1 MGVTLETMAAKM
13 SDKEQAECKEAF
25 DLFDMDGGGTIDLAE
40 LGTAMEALGFKPAK
54 GEVERMVSDMDKDGD
69 GTIDFKEFLIMMSN
83 KVDVKDDMIKA
94 FKLFDTE
101 GSGKVNFKNLKA
113 VAAELGESMTDA
125 DLQGMMDEADTD
137 GDGEINE
144 SEFLAVMKAVN
155 L

>member
-1 MGVTLETMAAKM
+1 MGLQLETMAAKM
-13 SDKEQAECKEAF
+13 SEKEQAECKEAF

-40 LGTAMEALGFKPAK
+40 LGTAMEAL
-54 GEVERMVSDMDKDGD
+54 
-69 GTIDFKEFLIMMSN
+69 DFKEFLMMMSN
-83 KVDVKDDMIKA
+83 KVSDKDAKDDMIKA

-101 GSGKVNFKNLKA
+101 GSGKVSFKNLKA

-155 L
+155 LY